1 MRITP
6 GELEALGRGEAIEE
20 TLRFGG
26 SASWVASLVPA
37 VATQFA
43 VVGSLATVT
52 LSPEDCARLADPE
65 AEGVYFTADDFRY
78 FVEKDFPC
86 AHPRAA
92 EALEPETST
101 FAPPP
106 GFNERKN

>member
-6 GELEALGRGEAIEE
+6 QELAALERGEAVRE
-20 TLRFGG
+20 TLYFGG
-26 SASWVASLVPA
+26 VELWRALLEPAPETHLKAEGAKVVFALSAFDLN
-37 VATQFA
+37 
-43 VVGSLATVT
+43 
-52 LSPEDCARLADPE
+52 RLLDPG
-65 AEGVYFTADDFRY
+65 AEGVYFSTDVFHY

-92 EALEPETST
+92 EALEPASET

-106 GFNERKN
+106 GFEARKN